1 MALSVDDVKK
11 IVDSKV
17 GGMTLTPAPTTF
29 VEGRVVTPQIPT
41 LCTMKDSFSKLAGDA
56 GKALG
61 EMKDAFG
68 KAVDAAKGAF
78 NDITKEIS
86 GAIGAALTGVKDFII
101 NPIKAACTEAMAT
114 INAAIADL
122 TAKMNATSDPT
133 LKAALLAAIAD
144 LNSALSSVTG
154 ALDSAAKMV
163 GEKFQE
169 LMAAMSM
176 CKPEEM
182 PGVKQYKPEDF
193 TSTLSQADNI
203 AAIKLKASS
212 IQSKAAELVSSPT
225 TANYTAMTDLRTA
238 MGSVSTTV
246 ASAVSSDAANLAGA
260 QAQNEAMGKFMQMA
274 NGLND
279 PNTSGFVKQ
288 ITDPASQD
296 LMGRVQ
302 VGMANM
308 GKVAGE

>member
-41 LCTMKDSFSKLAGDA
+41 LCTMKDSFSKLASDA

-68 KAVDAAKGAF
+68 KAVDAAQGAF

-86 GAIGAALTGVKDFII
+86 GAIGNALTGVKDFIV
-101 NPIKAACTEAMAT
+101 NPIKSACNEAMAT

-133 LKAALLAAIAD
+133 LKAALLAAISD
-144 LNSALSSVTG
+144 LNSALSSVSG
-154 ALDSAAKMV
+154 ALDAAGKMV

-169 LMAAMSM
+169 IMAAMSM

-203 AAIKLKASS
+203 ADIKLKASS
-212 IQSKAAELVSSPT
+212 IQSKAAELVANPSG
-225 TANYTAMTDLRTA
+225 ANYTAMTGLRSA

-246 ASAVSSDAANLAGA
+246 SSAVTSDAANLAGA

-279 PNTSGFVKQ
+279 PNTAGFVKQ
-288 ITDPASQD
+288 VTNPDVQG